1 MDVANKGFIMRSPAL
16 YWGLLFFLVF
26 GGQFAI
32 RYVRDNDFYIL
43 QFIFGT
49 IGLIVMTIGLIM
61 NIKNNKKSI

>member
-1 MDVANKGFIMRSPAL
+1 MDLANRGWIMRNPAL

-26 GGQFAI
+26 GGQFVI

-49 IGLIVMTIGLIM
+49 IGLLVMAIGLIM
-61 NIKNNKKSI
+61 NIRNNKKSI